1 MSNTKTVTQIY
12 SVGDAII
19 NLEVQGVDQDR
30 FSSLVRNQHCVF
42 KMSVLEW
49 DLGSQVAR
57 IRLEPDNGTREVGQ

>member
-1 MSNTKTVTQIY
+1 MSNIKTVTQIY

-30 FSSLVRNQHCVF
+30 FSSLVRNQHCIF

-49 DLGSQVAR
+49 NPGSQVAR
-57 IRLEPDNGTREVGQ
+57 IRLEPDNGIREVGQ

>member
-30 FSSLVRNQHCVF
+30 FGSLVRNQHCIF
-42 KMSVLEW
+42 KMLVLEW

-57 IRLEPDNGTREVGQ
+57 IRLEPDNGTRDVTQ

>member
-30 FSSLVRNQHCVF
+30 FSSLARNQHCVF

-49 DLGSQVAR
+49 DLELQVAR
-57 IRLEPDNGTREVGQ
+57 IRLEPDNGTREVTQ